1 MAWPATDFLC
11 FLCSSRC
18 GVGESMLRGVEL
30 LSKDFFDFP
39 IASLPLVDF
48 SCILTR
54 GICYFYFFLSFRSF
68 TQWLTSFD
76 PNFLPSIWKSPA
88 LEKKS
93 GLVILSSEMEQKVS
107 KCDFHES
114 LVSHIGLWAFVC
126 KVLLAT
132 HLILP
137 SSNKGLSFRFM
148 HSSKLRIFLN
158 ILEKVYSA
166 QLGKFCRNALDF
178 AERVCVEFGGWWSCI
193 VVSHSSSSSL
203 LDPHWPPLA
212 LPALAGRASLTQNVL
227 LVS

>member
-48 SCILTR
+48 SCIHTR

-76 PNFLPSIWKSPA
+76 PKFLPSIWKSPA

-93 GLVILSSEMEQKVS
+93 VLVILSSEMEQKVS
-107 KCDFHES
+107 KCGFHES
-114 LVSHIGLWAFVC
+114 VC

-132 HLILP
+132 HWILP

-148 HSSKLRIFLN
+148 HSSKLRIFQN
-158 ILEKVYSA
+158 KFEKGIQLSSA
-166 QLGKFCRNALDF
+166 NF
-178 AERVCVEFGGWWSCI
+178 AATPWTWSGWVSSLAGWWSCI

>member
-132 HLILP
+132 HWILP
-137 SSNKGLSFRFM
+137 SSNKGCK
-148 HSSKLRIFLN
+148 SSINAQFKIAHFPEHTRKSEFSSARQ
-158 ILEKVYSA
+158 ILP
-166 QLGKFCRNALDF
+166 QLPWTLWSG
-178 AERVCVEFGGWWSCI
+178 CV
-193 VVSHSSSSSL
+193 SSL
-203 LDPHWPPLA
+203 A
-212 LPALAGRASLTQNVL
+212 GGGRA
-227 LVS
+227 